1 MNRYEGKTVMITGA
15 GDIACA
21 TAKRLL
27 SEGACIALSD
37 FSGKALEQAA
47 ADLKASGYSEEKILT
62 VPCDVRKLPDCEAAV
77 QTVTG
82 KWGRVDVLIATAGI
96 VRHYPIGEM
105 TEQQWQDVID
115 INLTGVY
122 HSVKAAVPYMKEQK
136 YGRIV
141 LISSIGGRTGRPGVG
156 VNYAA
161 AKAGV
166 NGMAMCLG
174 YELGPWNI
182 TVNSVAPGPLK
193 GKMFFSLSQ
202 ESVDKLSAG
211 VRIPRLGEP
220 DDIAS
225 AIAYLGSDDAAWTTG
240 EVLDVNGGLQY

>member
-1 MNRYEGKTVMITGA
+1 MLV
-15 GDIACA
+15 
-21 TAKRLL
+21 
-27 SEGACIALSD
+27 
-37 FSGKALEQAA
+37 
-47 ADLKASGYSEEKILT
+47 
-62 VPCDVRKLPDCEAAV
+62 
-77 QTVTG
+77 
-82 KWGRVDVLIATAGI
+82 ATAGI
-96 VRHYPIGEM
+96 LRHFPIDEM
-105 TEQQWQDVID
+105 TEQQWQDVVD

-122 HSVKAAVPYMKEQK
+122 HSVKAVVPVMKEQK

-161 AKAGV
+161 TKAGV
-166 NGMAMCLG
+166 NGIAMCLG

-193 GKMFFSLSQ
+193 GKMFLSLSQ
-202 ESVDKLSAG
+202 DKVDKLSAG
-211 VRIPRLGEP
+211 VRIPRLGEL

-225 AIAYLGSDDAAWTTG
+225 AIAYLGSDDASWTTG